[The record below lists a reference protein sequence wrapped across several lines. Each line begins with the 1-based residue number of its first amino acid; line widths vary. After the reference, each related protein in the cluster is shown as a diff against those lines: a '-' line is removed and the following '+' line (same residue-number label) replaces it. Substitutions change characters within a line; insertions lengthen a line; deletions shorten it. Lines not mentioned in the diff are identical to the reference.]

1 MIATALAA
9 PQVFNPSV
17 AHSIQPLAY
26 AAPTPYHAQYQ
37 TGYNHVGYS
46 APAYKPYSS
55 FAPAPVTAVKP
66 YAAFGAA
73 PVAPV
78 APFKA
83 YAAPAAPA
91 IQPYHAYHQYAGQPQ
106 HQYVGQPQH
115 QYVKPIAIV
124 RYNHDDNFDGSFT
137 YE

>member
-17 AHSIQPLAY
+17 THSIQPLAY
-26 AAPTPYHAQYQ
+26 AAPTPYRAQYQ

-46 APAYKPYSS
+46 APAYKTYSS

-66 YAAFGAA
+66 YATFGAA

-124 RYNHDDNFDGSFT
+124 RYNHDDDFDGSFT